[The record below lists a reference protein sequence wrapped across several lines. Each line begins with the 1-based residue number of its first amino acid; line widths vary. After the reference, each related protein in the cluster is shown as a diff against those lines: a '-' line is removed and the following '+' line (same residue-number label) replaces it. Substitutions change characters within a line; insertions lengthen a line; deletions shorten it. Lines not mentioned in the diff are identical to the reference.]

1 MDALLSY
8 LITSVLIFRIDYS
21 DPIFKSENAMTGHV
35 ILPAYDWHLILT
47 AERRYVDDKFLDQH
61 LLEGV
66 AALEYDAPQPF
77 TAWALVSHGVVAI
90 SDQLAQDG
98 RPLLVSDWLVCCA
111 PTLPH
116 DNMAP
121 WRIEFAAVQDSTMT
135 WDGRATGTRTN

>member
-1 MDALLSY
+1 MDAVLSY

-47 AERRYVDDKFLDQH
+47 AERWYVDDKFLDQH

-98 RPLLVSDWLVCCA
+98 RPLLVSDWLRVLRA
-111 PTLPH
+111 DT
-116 DNMAP
+116 
-121 WRIEFAAVQDSTMT
+121 AA
-135 WDGRATGTRTN
+135 